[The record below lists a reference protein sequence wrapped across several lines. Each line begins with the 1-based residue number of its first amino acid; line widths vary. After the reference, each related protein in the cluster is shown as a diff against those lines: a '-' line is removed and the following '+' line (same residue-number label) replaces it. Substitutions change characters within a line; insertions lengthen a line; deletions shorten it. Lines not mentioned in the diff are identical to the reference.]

1 MKKLFDE
8 TNINGMQMKNRF
20 FKSASW
26 EALATENGHM
36 TEELFE
42 IYEDLAKGGVG
53 TILTGY
59 AYVTKDEQPNPKM
72 MGIYEDSFIE
82 EYRNLTDIVHKHN
95 TNIVMQ
101 IVYGGSMTTMEP
113 ISKKIFGPSAVQND
127 RTGITPIE
135 MTKEDIKELIKAYAD
150 AASRVKQAGFDGVQ
164 LHAAHGYLLSQ
175 FLCPYYNRRKD
186 EYGGNIENRARIIV
200 EIVTEIKK
208 VVGGDYPVLIKINS
222 EDFMDNG
229 LTSEESILVTKM
241 LEEVGLD
248 GVEVSGG
255 NESSTKVLNGNL
267 GPARTKV
274 AISKSNESY
283 FAEHGK
289 KLANAVN
296 IPVILTGGNRHFDV
310 MTDLLNNSEISYFAI
325 GRPLICEPNLI
336 NAWAQD
342 ESKKT
347 RCVSCNGCYKTYGKK
362 CILNGA
368 K

>member
-1 MKKLFDE
+1 MKKLFDK

-20 FKSASW
+20 FKSASC
-26 EALATENGHM
+26 EALATEEGHM
-36 TEELFE
+36 TEELFK
-42 IYEDLAKGGVG
+42 IYEELAKGGVG
-53 TILTGY
+53 IILTGY

-82 EYRNLTDIVHKHN
+82 EYRTFTDMVHKYN

-113 ISKKIFGPSAVQND
+113 ISKRILGPSAVQND

-135 MTKEDIKELIKAYAD
+135 MTKEDIKELTKAYSD
-150 AASRVKQAGFDGVQ
+150 AAIRVKQAGFDRVE

-175 FLCPYYNRRKD
+175 FLCPYYNIRKD
-186 EYGGNIENRARIIV
+186 EYGGNIENRARILV

-208 VVGGDYPVLIKINS
+208 VVGNDYPVLIKINS
-222 EDFMDNG
+222 EDFMENG
-229 LTSEESILVTKM
+229 LSSEESILVVKM

-255 NESSTKVLNGNL
+255 NESSTKVLNNNL

-274 AISKSNESY
+274 AMAKSNESY
-283 FAEHGK
+283 FAEHAK
-289 KLANAVN
+289 KLAIAAVN

-310 MTDLLNNSEISYFAI
+310 MTDLLN
-325 GRPLICEPNLI
+325 
-336 NAWAQD
+336 
-342 ESKKT
+342 
-347 RCVSCNGCYKTYGKK
+347 
-362 CILNGA
+362 GA

>member
-1 MKKLFDE
+1 MKKLFDK
-8 TNINGMQMKNRF
+8 TKINGMQMKNRF

-26 EALATENGHM
+26 EALATEDGHM
-36 TEELFE
+36 TEELVK

-82 EYRNLTDIVHKHN
+82 EYRNLTDMVHKYN

-113 ISKKIFGPSAVQND
+113 ISKRILGPSAVQND

-135 MTKEDIKELIKAYAD
+135 MTKEDIKELTKAYSD
-150 AASRVKQAGFDGVQ
+150 AAIRVKQAGFDRVE

-175 FLCPYYNRRKD
+175 FLCPYYNIRKD
-186 EYGGNIENRARIIV
+186 EYGGNIENRARILV

-208 VVGGDYPVLIKINS
+208 VVGNDYPVLIKINS
-222 EDFMDNG
+222 EDFMENG
-229 LTSEESILVTKM
+229 LSSEESILVVKM

-255 NESSTKVLNGNL
+255 NESSTKVLNNNL
-267 GPARTKV
+267 DLQEQRLLWQNLMNP
-274 AISKSNESY
+274 
-283 FAEHGK
+283 
-289 KLANAVN
+289 
-296 IPVILTGGNRHFDV
+296 ILQSMQRN
-310 MTDLLNNSEISYFAI
+310 
-325 GRPLICEPNLI
+325 
-336 NAWAQD
+336 
-342 ESKKT
+342 
-347 RCVSCNGCYKTYGKK
+347 
-362 CILNGA
+362 
-368 K
+368 